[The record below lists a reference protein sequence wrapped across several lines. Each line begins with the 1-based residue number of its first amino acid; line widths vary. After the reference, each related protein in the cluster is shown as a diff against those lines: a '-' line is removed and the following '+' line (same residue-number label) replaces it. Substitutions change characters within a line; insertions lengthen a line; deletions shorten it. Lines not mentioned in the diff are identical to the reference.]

1 MVVTVALIQAADR
14 SLTEAEATAA
24 LTAYEDVA
32 AALLDADDPGLTET
46 LYDWC
51 HALLICHLRS
61 SGDPASGLKGY
72 KSGDYSETRDPGV
85 TTWLLQYREIIEQAS
100 RGAPTVTDAGVI
112 RSDAVM
118 EDLQL
123 DTADVLFYPDDVDP
137 DTGVMF

>member
-1 MVVTVALIQAADR
+1 
-14 SLTEAEATAA
+14 
-24 LTAYEDVA
+24 
-32 AALLDADDPGLTET
+32 
-46 LYDWC
+46 
-51 HALLICHLRS
+51 
-61 SGDPASGLKGY
+61 
-72 KSGDYSETRDPGV
+72 SGDYSETRDPGV